1 MKVFSNKDIKIFFL
15 VIISV
20 LLMFIVVGQIVVI
33 NITNDYKSALL
44 EHDYNIAGYLNS
56 MGLQC

>member
-1 MKVFSNKDIKIFFL
+1 
-15 VIISV
+15 
-20 LLMFIVVGQIVVI
+20 MFIVVGQIVVI

-56 MGLQC
+56 MGVDKSKYQQYLLLMKINIL